1 MKWERLISA
10 REHADLT
17 QTELGKLLGVD
28 KMTVLRWENLKNY
41 PDLYQLKE
49 LTNILH
55 CSMDWLMYNEP
66 FVLHSEQYYY
76 DLWDVASSVID
87 WKAQKGDEVYPE
99 GYPQNNPGLVRWI
112 CEMTNRK
119 EIVEWSEVKIAM
131 QYIQNGYKDP
141 IILCEAA
148 KAKRKRAQ
156 AKKVTS
162 KPVKT
167 RKSKKP
173 TKKDA
178 A

>member
-1 MKWERLISA
+1 
-10 REHADLT
+10 
-17 QTELGKLLGVD
+17 
-28 KMTVLRWENLKNY
+28 
-41 PDLYQLKE
+41 
-49 LTNILH
+49 
-55 CSMDWLMYNEP
+55 
-66 FVLHSEQYYY
+66 
-76 DLWDVASSVID
+76 
-87 WKAQKGDEVYPE
+87 
-99 GYPQNNPGLVRWI
+99 
-112 CEMTNRK
+112 MTNRK

-167 RKSKKP
+167 GKSKKP
-173 TKKDA
+173 MKKDA